1 MLALLE
7 TQRGQAELCHQ
18 VNNWNKK
25 HTRYEQGLG
34 GHKDDPNDR
43 HHEMFAPII
52 IGKRD
57 GEYEHV
63 TMALLDS
70 GNLLQQPAINA
81 KLHQTLGVGVVQ
93 TNVVARGANQL
104 SIGIKGISEGIYLR
118 FPNIRT
124 SFFVRPLVVENL
136 ASPLNLGSKF
146 NFEFMLTPQL
156 VEQNRRTGVKSNHY
170 ELQGQ
175 RGRLFPRTVTV
186 ANLKLQLQ
194 GDDMFMEALEKWPDE
209 GKIGQDTLTESQ
221 RKWVKRPQENPRT
234 INGTFTESREGS
246 REILHQTE
254 SERNK
259 GEGSPHLAPVAI
271 GLTKAFEISESRTP
285 TEESNVE
292 RIRRLARLTTSSQ
305 HYDLP
310 EAEDGLEVLPT
321 PISETKPATTE
332 VDNQTPT
339 MRRPEGIPP
348 FSLKTIEMVRKF
360 GTTHMDHYVGRNLED
375 RGGLDRVT
383 QVAQNYIDSLDN
395 IALDRP
401 PSCQEPDRPGQGRPQ
416 NELAAKHEPTEND
429 QKKGRTYQV
438 FESPYNSCNT
448 CHHDLPPQ
456 ANGYTEMGEVPFTV
470 YQTTM
475 IKPGYQDTLMISAIL
490 PTEGVVLLEPHREKR
505 SPLLAMPHAIGSMT
519 NKYNNAEMKAD
530 LLGAKRRQMKMGQYV
545 VYNMGE
551 DPIYLNKGET
561 LGHCTLIY
569 QDSMEEYM
577 NEMGHMSREAQV
589 DKQEW
594 KRKKTRKN
602 EDRTQTSKGPCLSA
616 GWVEEAFRLSNNEVL
631 RDKPELKKQL
641 IDVLR
646 QHGSAFDGGPY
657 RDREVAQQGAGRT
670 HWITARVELNDDNKG
685 PIHCKQ
691 RRMHPHDEELLSSQL
706 ALWIE
711 QGVIE
716 PCESQWNSALLSV
729 AKKDSTLK
737 RFCID
742 LRPLNK
748 QCKKLSVFQGSIDT
762 NLDRLHGSVLY
773 SAFDMS
779 SGFMAVPLDAESK
792 QYFAFTTPKQ
802 GTYAFTVLPFGW
814 VNSPAF
820 YARFINRL
828 VSTMPIGSTL
838 AYVDDILLHSKEA
851 SGIHMVQLIDQFL
864 TRVEQSG
871 AKIQVNKT
879 DLMKD
884 QVNYLGFIVG
894 RTGITM
900 NRQYRSALLDFPP
913 PKSGKEMARFLGMV
927 GFYRQFLPKLSDASA
942 KLHTKKFE
950 TPWTPMSEEDLADF
964 YKIKDMLINSEALA
978 SPDFKDLDKRPL
990 IMGLDFSI
998 QALCVTISQ
1007 VQTCLDGQERRRLL
1021 FCSGRKCSPSG
1032 RNWSSHH
1039 GESATFIWG
1048 LTTFAWLL
1056 KRAPFLVETDSMS
1069 VKYIDNMKSSRGVH
1083 ARWAEM
1089 IGSYSFTIT
1098 HARVV
1103 VEDCVS
1109 RCPAH
1114 LPEPTQK
1121 ELDME
1126 KDWEEDPPPH
1136 LDLERLANQSAQL
1149 PIRPERIC
1157 QVQENEVQACLTI
1170 EGGKIGLEWEQFE
1183 GEQESHQDKEVQ
1195 DMEQTIS
1202 ELHNQV
1208 SDEPGMWTH
1217 DWKWTQPINHPRQ
1230 ITHQESHLGAAED
1243 GDLTNDGIPDQVGP
1257 RRSRRAWAPTQRAL
1271 EAHGQRRDTERTR
1284 WQTNDG
1290 TTSVRLPPERE
1301 PMDEGPVED
1310 EPQDPLEPPEEA
1322 PPIEIG
1328 RDDLN
1333 LTPPQDEETDHG
1345 GDIVLEPAVDQLGRP
1360 LDPAAE
1366 GVGEPDPLVLAR
1378 SPATLMSTT
1387 HQLIPGPASRAA
1399 AQDQDPVLAV
1409 VKDWVRQ
1416 RVMPTR
1422 LELDFGDSQLKAYV
1436 KVIPAL
1442 RLCQLPAPDNLDILV
1457 KTDIHG
1463 EKESERYCM
1472 PEKLINSFIKELHLR
1487 LSHYGV
1493 ETVVLTMKHLVWFP
1507 DMWARV
1513 RQVLQVCAGCVQKH
1527 HKQLDKRVAGCYYPR
1542 EKGNVASHVHL
1553 DLAGP
1558 LPRTPDDCKYILGIQ
1573 CNFSGYC
1580 VAVPIK
1586 NKEHET
1592 VVKGFLDH
1600 WVYRFGPPVALVSD
1614 NEWTS
1619 QAFDTLCRSFQ
1630 IEQRRTPFY
1639 NPRSNAQI
1647 ERTFGTLKRLLR
1659 ATTRGLN
1666 QGAWG
1671 DWLPPT
1677 VFSLNITV
1685 SKTTGISPYQLVHG
1699 TDPPIPLST
1708 VVGVPEKTQLD
1719 PAEYMLTLSTNMG
1732 RLLITARDSYQ
1743 VYIRRTADSYIT
1755 PSPLG
1760 SKEPLGMRVWCWS
1773 PYRKKGTSGALSA
1786 KWSGPWRIV
1795 QFKPPALTL
1804 LQSEWLHRKGKPEV
1818 QREAVID
1825 KIRPYVDTDD
1835 VQEDLEDEEIAMVDG
1850 DEESTDPYVD
1860 ATDVLDRIHLITCR
1874 KPKKKRKTKRT
1885 ELIKDEGEG
1894 DWGTGEPEPEER
1906 PVHKGDLQLLP
1917 TEWHPEFYPLR
1928 PRRRSGEVASD
1939 AAKLTTDQ
1947 ETPDEERMNK
1957 EGPANKGEKAEPWR
1971 AGRPVTSGRSNEGGQ
1986 RQNESVSPQQPGGQH
2001 TPNTCSTGPE
2011 LMGERPEGSKGR
2023 AYQSPQHHADNPRK
2037 GLRVRPRE
2045 QESRREDPPA
2055 KAIRHY
2061 RVVRPRETELEGD
2074 RPPAK
2079 ALKPGKASGSKGS
2092 EPRRDNPTP
2101 GVHTQGRVTRP
2112 RDEGT
2117 EVAKPPSKVRKSVQ
2131 WVKSFFNR
2139 TTPTEGTASSQVE
2152 NPVSPTNNNEEDTG
2166 ARMETDPSQGLEQEA
2181 PQAQPPPTPM
2191 DES

>member
-1 MLALLE
+1 MLE
-7 TQRGQAELCHQ
+7 TPQGQAELCHQ

-25 HTRYEQGLG
+25 QTRYEQGLRRNEE
-34 GHKDDPNDR
+34 DPNYR

-81 KLHQTLGVGVVQ
+81 KLHQTLEVGVVQ

-104 SIGIKGISEGIYLR
+104 AIGIRGISKGIYIK
-118 FPNIRT
+118 FPNIPT

-156 VEQNRRTGVKSNHY
+156 VEKDRRTGVKSNHY

-175 RGRLFPRTVTV
+175 KGKLFSRTVTV
-186 ANLKLQLQ
+186 ATLKLQLQ
-194 GDDMFMEALEKWPDE
+194 GNDMFMNILEKWPNE
-209 GKIGQDTLTESQ
+209 GQIGQNTLTESKKKWI
-221 RKWVKRPQENPRT
+221 RKSQEDLEI
-234 INGTFTESREGS
+234 INGTFTGSGDRGREGWYQH
-246 REILHQTE
+246 EDKKNQ
-254 SERNK
+254 
-259 GEGSPHLAPVAI
+259 GEGSPHLAPVTI
-271 GLTKAFEISESRTP
+271 GLTKQFEISESRTP
-285 TEESNVE
+285 TEGREVE
-292 RIRRLARLTTSSQ
+292 RIRKLARLTTSSQ

-310 EAEDGLEVLPT
+310 EAEEGLETLPT
-321 PISETKPATTE
+321 PMPKDEITANDDDLQVRKMTKLG
-332 VDNQTPT
+332 
-339 MRRPEGIPP
+339 RIPP
-348 FSLKTIEMVRKF
+348 FSRKTVEMARKV
-360 GTTHMDHYVGRNLED
+360 GTRHMDHYVGRNLED

-401 PSCQEPDRPGQGRPQ
+401 PSCQEPDQPGQGRPLRQ
-416 NELAAKHEPTEND
+416 SMDKQPVVEDNQRRKH
-429 QKKGRTYQV
+429 TYQAV
-438 FESPYNSCNT
+438 ESPYNSCNT
-448 CHHDLPPQ
+448 CHHDLPSQ
-456 ANGYTEMGEVPFTV
+456 TKDYIEMEEVPFTTS
-470 YQTTM
+470 QATT
-475 IKPGYQDTLMISAIL
+475 IKPGHQDTLMISAIL
-490 PTEGVVLLEPHREKR
+490 PAEGVVLLEPHRENL
-505 SPLLAMPHAIGSMT
+505 SPLLAMPYAIGSMT
-519 NKYNNAEMKAD
+519 NKYKNAEMRAD
-530 LLGAKRRQMKMGQYV
+530 LLGVKRRQLKLGQYV

-551 DPIYLNKGET
+551 DPVYLNKGET

-569 QDSMEEYM
+569 QDSMDEYI
-577 NEMGHMSREAQV
+577 NELGYMSREARV

-594 KRKKTRKN
+594 KRRKTQKR
-602 EDRTQTSKGPCLSA
+602 EDRIQTNTGPSLSA

-631 RDKPELKKQL
+631 KDKPELKKRL

-646 QHGSAFDGGPY
+646 THGGAFDGGPY
-657 RDREVAQQGAGRT
+657 RDRKVAQQGAGRT

-864 TRVEQSG
+864 TRVAQSG

-913 PKSGKEMARFLGMV
+913 PKSGKQMARFLGMV
-927 GFYRQFLPKLSDASA
+927 GFYRQFLPRLSDASA

-950 TPWTPMSEEDLADF
+950 APWTPMSEEELADF
-964 YKIKDMLINSEALA
+964 YNIKDMLINSEALA
-978 SPDFKDLDKRPL
+978 SPDFTDLDKRPL
-990 IMGLDFSI
+990 IMGLDFST

-1032 RNWSSHH
+1032 KSWSSHH
-1039 GESATFIWG
+1039 GESATFVWG

-1083 ARWAEM
+1083 ARWAET

-1109 RCPAH
+1109 RCPSH
-1114 LPEPTQK
+1114 LPEPTQE

-1136 LDLERLANQSAQL
+1136 LDLEKLAKQSAQL
-1149 PIRPERIC
+1149 STRPERIC
-1157 QVQENEVQACLTI
+1157 QVQEDEVQARLVV
-1170 EGGKIGLEWEQFE
+1170 GGRETRIEWERP
-1183 GEQESHQDKEVQ
+1183 EQELEGNQDKEVQ

-1202 ELHNQV
+1202 ELHHQM
-1208 SDEPGMWTH
+1208 SDEPGMWIH
-1217 DWKWTQPINHPRQ
+1217 DWKWTRPAEYLSGLTLHEE
-1230 ITHQESHLGAAED
+1230 THLEAVED
-1243 GDLTNDGIPDQVGP
+1243 EVPTDDETPDLVEP
-1257 RRSRRAWAPTQRAL
+1257 RRSRRAWAPTRKAL
-1271 EAHGQRRDTERTR
+1271 EAHGQRLEAEKTR
-1284 WQTNDG
+1284 WRTNDG
-1290 TTSVRLPPERE
+1290 TTPVRLPPERE
-1301 PMDEGPVED
+1301 PVDEGPVEEELQVPV
-1310 EPQDPLEPPEEA
+1310 EPQEEEA
-1322 PPIEIG
+1322 PPIEVG
-1328 RDDLN
+1328 RDDLE
-1333 LTPPQDEETDHG
+1333 LRPPPEEGVDQHEG
-1345 GDIVLEPAVDQLGRP
+1345 VVLEPAVDQLGRR
-1360 LDPAAE
+1360 LDPEAE
-1366 GVGEPDPLVLAR
+1366 GVGEPDPLVLAK
-1378 SPATLMSTT
+1378 SPATLGSTMR
-1387 HQLIPGPASRAA
+1387 QLIPDPASRAA
-1399 AQDQDPVLAV
+1399 VQDQDPVLAV

-1422 LELDFGDSQLKAYV
+1422 LELDFGDSRLKAYV

-1463 EKESERYCM
+1463 GEESERYCM
-1472 PEKLINSFIKELHLR
+1472 PEKLINPFIKELHLR

-1493 ETVVLTMKHLVWFP
+1493 ETVVLTMRHLVWFP

-1527 HKQLDKRVAGCYYPR
+1527 HKQLDKRVVGCYYPR

-1614 NEWTS
+1614 NEWSS
-1619 QAFDTLCRSFQ
+1619 QAFETLCQSFQ

-1708 VVGVPEKTQLD
+1708 VVGVPEKTPLD

-1732 RLLITARDSYQ
+1732 RLLITARDKYQ

-1760 SKEPLGMRVWCWS
+1760 SREPLGLRVWCWS

-1786 KWSGPWRIV
+1786 KWSGPWRII
-1795 QFKPPALTL
+1795 QFKPPALAL
-1804 LQSEWLHRKGKPEV
+1804 LQSEWLHLKGKPEV

-1825 KIRPYVDTDD
+1825 KIRPYLNTEDT
-1835 VQEDLEDEEIAMVDG
+1835 QENLEGDEIAMVDG
-1850 DEESTDPYVD
+1850 DEESTDPYVE
-1860 ATDVLDRIHLITCR
+1860 ATDVLDRLPLITC
-1874 KPKKKRKTKRT
+1874 KTPKKKRKAKKT
-1885 ELIKDEGEG
+1885 EMIKDEGEG
-1894 DWGTGEPEPEER
+1894 DWGTGELEQEER
-1906 PVHKGDLQLLP
+1906 PVQRGDLQLLP
-1917 TEWHPEFYPLR
+1917 TEWPPGFYPLR
-1928 PRRRSGEVASD
+1928 PRKESGEANQGTNRVQ
-1939 AAKLTTDQ
+1939 TDQ
-1947 ETPDEERMNK
+1947 DTQNKDGMEREDPTNR
-1957 EGPANKGEKAEPWR
+1957 NEKADTRRP
-1971 AGRPVTSGRSNEGGQ
+1971 GRLMPAENSNGA
-1986 RQNESVSPQQPGGQH
+1986 RQAPNESVSPQPPRGQH

-2011 LMGERPEGSKGR
+2011 PMGERPEGSKGR
-2023 AYQSPQHHADNPRK
+2023 AGQPPQHPSDNRRRE
-2037 GLRVRPRE
+2037 LRVRPRE
-2045 QESRREDPPA
+2045 PESRQEDSPT
-2055 KAIRHY
+2055 KSLRHY
-2061 RVVRPRETELEGD
+2061 RVVRLREAELEVD

-2079 ALKPGKASGSKGS
+2079 ALKPGQASGSRDPGTL
-2092 EPRRDNPTP
+2092 RDNPIP
-2101 GVHTQGRVTRP
+2101 RGHIQGRVVRQ
-2112 RDEGT
+2112 REEDT
-2117 EVAKPPSKVRKSVQ
+2117 EVVKPPSKVQKSVQ
-2131 WVKSFFNR
+2131 WVKSLFKR
-2139 TTPTEGTASSQVE
+2139 TTPTEGATVDQAPTPGAPASRGG
-2152 NPVSPTNNNEEDTG
+2152 NADTQ
-2166 ARMETDPSQGLEQEA
+2166 METDPSQRSFPEVPTIL
-2181 PQAQPPPTPM
+2181 PPPTPM

>member
-1 MLALLE
+1 
-7 TQRGQAELCHQ
+7 
-18 VNNWNKK
+18 
-25 HTRYEQGLG
+25 
-34 GHKDDPNDR
+34 
-43 HHEMFAPII
+43 MFAPII

-156 VEQNRRTGVKSNHY
+156 VEQDRRTGVKSNHY

-194 GDDMFMEALEKWPDE
+194 GDDMFMEALGKWPDE

-221 RKWVKRPQENPRT
+221 RKWIKRPQENPRT
-234 INGTFTESREGS
+234 INGTFTESREDS

-254 SERNK
+254 SERDK

-321 PISETKPATTE
+321 PISETKPAATE

-339 MRRPEGIPP
+339 TRRPEGIPP
-348 FSLKTIEMVRKF
+348 FSLKTVEMVRKF

-416 NELAAKHEPTEND
+416 NELVAKHEPTEDD
-429 QKKGRTYQV
+429 QKKERTYQV

-456 ANGYTEMGEVPFTV
+456 ANGYTEMEEAPFTV

-475 IKPGYQDTLMISAIL
+475 IKPGYQDTLVISAIL

-569 QDSMEEYM
+569 QDSMEEYV

-594 KRKKTRKN
+594 KRKKTQKK
-602 EDRTQTSKGPCLSA
+602 EDRTQTSKEPSLSA

-631 RDKPELKKQL
+631 KDKPELKKQL

-1157 QVQENEVQACLTI
+1157 QVQENEVQARLTV
-1170 EGGKIGLEWEQFE
+1170 EGGKIGLEWEQLE
-1183 GEQESHQDKEVQ
+1183 GEQESNQDKEVQ

-1243 GDLTNDGIPDQVGP
+1243 GDLTNDGAPDQVGP

-1290 TTSVRLPPERE
+1290 TTPVRLPPERE
-1301 PMDEGPVED
+1301 PMDEGPVE
-1310 EPQDPLEPPEEA
+1310 EEQQDPLEPPEEA

-1366 GVGEPDPLVLAR
+1366 GVGEPDPLVLAK

-1399 AQDQDPVLAV
+1399 VQDQDPVLAV

-1493 ETVVLTMKHLVWFP
+1493 ETVVLTMRHLVWFP

-1614 NEWTS
+1614 NEWSS
-1619 QAFDTLCRSFQ
+1619 QAFETLCRSFQ

-1732 RLLITARDSYQ
+1732 RLLITARDRYQ

-1835 VQEDLEDEEIAMVDG
+1835 IQEDLEDDEIAMVDG

-1874 KPKKKRKTKRT
+1874 KPKKKRRAKRT

-1906 PVHKGDLQLLP
+1906 PVHRGDLQLLP
-1917 TEWHPEFYPLR
+1917 TEWHPGFYPLR
-1928 PRRRSGEVASD
+1928 PRKRSGEVNSD
-1939 AAKLTTDQ
+1939 TAKLTTDQ
-1947 ETPDEERMNK
+1947 DTPDEERMNK
-1957 EGPANKGEKAEPWR
+1957 EGPANKSEKAEPRW
-1971 AGRPVTSGRSNEGGQ
+1971 AGRPVIGGSSNEGGQ

-2011 LMGERPEGSKGR
+2011 PMGERPEGSKGR
-2023 AYQSPQHHADNPRK
+2023 AYQPPQHHADNPRK

-2055 KAIRHY
+2055 KALRHY
-2061 RVVRPRETELEGD
+2061 RVVRPRETELEVD

-2079 ALKPGKASGSKGS
+2079 ALKPGKASGSKDS
-2092 EPRRDNPTP
+2092 ETRRDNPTP
-2101 GVHTQGRVTRP
+2101 RVHTQGRVTRP
-2112 RDEGT
+2112 RDEET

-2139 TTPTEGTASSQVE
+2139 TTPTEGTASDQVE
-2152 NPVSPTNNNEEDTG
+2152 KPVNPTSNNEEDTG
-2166 ARMETDPSQGLEQEA
+2166 ARMETDPSQGSEQEA
-2181 PQAQPPPTPM
+2181 PTAQPPPTPM